1 MTADQADRAE
11 HEPRRLD
18 GTEDLPVLTINEAA
32 AAYPDE
38 WIFMLVT
45 QKNERGLSSAGK
57 VLLHNRSRKALAD
70 DTVALLKD
78 VRKAPPD
85 ALAFYTYKGPRF
97 DSREEWLA
105 YQAKERAAHDGRP

>member
-1 MTADQADRAE
+1 M
-11 HEPRRLD
+11 
-18 GTEDLPVLTINEAA
+18 TINEAA

-45 QKNERGLSSAGK
+45 EEDEHGRSTAGK
-57 VLLHNRSRKALAD
+57 VLLHNRSRKKLAD

-85 ALAFYTYKGPRF
+85 ALAFDTYKGPLF